1 MLNHLLQVLPFSVGT
16 LRLLIVD
23 DQQVNIR
30 VLHEIFKQDYEVL
43 MAMSGEQAISICRGQ
58 QPDLILLDVVMP
70 GMSGHEVCKVLK
82 ADPAT
87 RNIPIIF
94 VTSHSEPA
102 EEALGFDLGAVDFI
116 TKPINP
122 VTVKAR
128 VRTHLELKLQQDL
141 LRSIALID
149 GLTGVA
155 NRTKFDD
162 DLALA
167 WRRCLRENSAMSLL
181 ILDVDYFKLFNDA
194 YGHPVGDNCLRQ
206 VAQTMKKQLRRP
218 SDLVARIGG
227 EEFACILP
235 FTDHEGVINRAEA
248 MLDAVREL
256 GIMHRDSAIS
266 DTVTVSIG
274 TATLVPNEALSA
286 EHLLNTADQAL
297 YKAKRQGRDQLVSV
311 ML

>member
-1 MLNHLLQVLPFSVGT
+1 MLPFSVGT

-94 VTSHSEPA
+94 VISHSEPA

-155 NRTKFDD
+155 NRSKFDD
-162 DLALA
+162 DLALT
-167 WRRCLRENSAMSLL
+167 WRRCLRENTAMSLL

-194 YGHPVGDNCLRQ
+194 YGHPAGDNCLRQ
-206 VAQTMKKQLRRP
+206 VAQAMKKQLRRP

-235 FTDHEGVINRAEA
+235 FTDQEGAINRAEA

-286 EHLLNTADQAL
+286 EHLLNSADQAL

>member
-1 MLNHLLQVLPFSVGT
+1 MLNHLLHVLPFSVGT

-94 VTSHSEPA
+94 VISHSEPA

-155 NRTKFDD
+155 NRSKFDD
-162 DLALA
+162 DLALT
-167 WRRCLRENSAMSLL
+167 WRRCLRENTAMSLL

-194 YGHPVGDNCLRQ
+194 YGHPAGDNCLRQ
-206 VAQTMKKQLRRP
+206 VAQAMKKQLRRP

-235 FTDHEGVINRAEA
+235 FTDQEGAINRAEA

-286 EHLLNTADQAL
+286 EHLLNSADQAL